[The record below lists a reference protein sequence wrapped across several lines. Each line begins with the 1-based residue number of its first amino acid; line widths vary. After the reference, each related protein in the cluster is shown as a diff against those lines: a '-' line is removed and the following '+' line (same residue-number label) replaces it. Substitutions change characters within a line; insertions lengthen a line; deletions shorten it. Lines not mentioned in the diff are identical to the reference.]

1 MHLTVGIFGNQ
12 DLAKKLGKKDTI
24 NDIAIYSH
32 SSSEGVFTYICPNSE
47 KIQSL
52 LQVLNMIDV
61 PVLVIDNLT
70 KEIGEMIVGI
80 NEMNFEKGF
89 IVTDIRDAIQPLI
102 KNTCLENFEIIGE
115 NDLWPKL
122 LSFNIERHDDFL
134 MLPIDNYFNVK
145 GVGTVIL
152 GIIQS
157 GKISLHEKLI
167 VEPIGKEVIAKGIQ
181 SQDKGIEE
189 ADAGTRIGLNI
200 KGVEAE
206 ELKRGFVIV
215 KDKVEKSSEIVIK
228 FKRNR
233 FFKQEIKQG
242 IPVLLS
248 VGLQVVPC
256 TIESTGSELKLKSDQ
271 KIAYRKNQ
279 RCIIASQND
288 IMPRIMGN
296 GIII

>member
-32 SSSEGVFTYICPNSE
+32 SSSGGVFTYICPNSE

-61 PVLVIDNLT
+61 PVLIIDNLT

-80 NEMNFEKGF
+80 NEMNFKKGF
-89 IVTDIRDAIQPLI
+89 IVTDIRDAIRPLI
-102 KNTCLENFEIIGE
+102 KNTCLEKFEIIGD

-134 MLPIDNYFNVK
+134 MIPIDNYFNVK

-152 GIIQS
+152 GIIKS

-181 SQDKGIEE
+181 SQDKDIEE
-189 ADAGTRIGLNI
+189 AGSGMRIGLNI
-200 KGVEAE
+200 KGVEVE

-215 KDKVEKSSEIVIK
+215 KDKVEKSSEITIE

-242 IPVLLS
+242 IPALLS
-248 VGLQVVPC
+248 VGLQVVSC

-279 RCIIASQND
+279 RCIVASQND
-288 IMPRIMGN
+288 IMPRIIGN

>member
-12 DLAKKLGKKDTI
+12 DLAKRLGKKDTI

-102 KNTCLENFEIIGE
+102 KNTCLEKFEIIGE

-134 MLPIDNYFNVK
+134 MIPIDNYFNVK

-152 GIIQS
+152 GIIKS

-181 SQDKGIEE
+181 SQDKDIEE
-189 ADAGTRIGLNI
+189 AGSGMRIGLNI
-200 KGVEAE
+200 KGVEVE

-228 FKRNR
+228 FKKNR
-233 FFKQEIKQG
+233 FFKQEIKQD

-248 VGLQVVPC
+248 IGLQVVSC

-279 RCIIASQND
+279 RCIVASQND
-288 IMPRIMGN
+288 IMPRIIGN

>member
-32 SSSEGVFTYICPNSE
+32 SSSDGVFTYICPNSE

-102 KNTCLENFEIIGE
+102 KNTCLEKFEIIGE

-122 LSFNIERHDDFL
+122 LSFNIELHDDFL
-134 MLPIDNYFNVK
+134 MIPIDNYFNVK
-145 GVGTVIL
+145 GIGTIIL
-152 GIIQS
+152 GIIKS
-157 GKISLHEKLI
+157 GKVNLHDKLI
-167 VEPIGKEVIAKGIQ
+167 VEPLGKEVIAKGIQ

-189 ADAGTRIGLNI
+189 AGSGMRIGLNI
-200 KGVEAE
+200 KGVEVE

-215 KDKVEKSSEIVIK
+215 KDKVEKSSEITIK
-228 FKRNR
+228 FNRNR

-242 IPVLLS
+242 INVLLS
-248 VGLQVVPC
+248 VGLQVISC
-256 TIESTGSELKLKSDQ
+256 TVESARSELKLKSNQ

-279 RCIIASQND
+279 RCIVASPNE
-288 IMPRIMGN
+288 ILPRIIGN

>member
-134 MLPIDNYFNVK
+134 MIPIDNYFNVK

-242 IPVLLS
+242 IPALLS
-248 VGLQVVPC
+248 VGLQVVSC

>member
-102 KNTCLENFEIIGE
+102 KNTCLEKFEIIGD

-242 IPVLLS
+242 IPALLS
-248 VGLQVVPC
+248 VGLQVVSC

>member
-52 LQVLNMIDV
+52 LQVLNMIDI

-80 NEMNFEKGF
+80 NEMNFEQGF

-102 KNTCLENFEIIGE
+102 KNTCLEKFEIIGE
-115 NDLWPKL
+115 NDLWSKL

-134 MLPIDNYFNVK
+134 MIPIDNYFNVK

-152 GIIQS
+152 GIIKS

-167 VEPIGKEVIAKGIQ
+167 VEPIGKGIIAKGIQ
-181 SQDKGIEE
+181 LQDKDTEE
-189 ADAGTRIGLNI
+189 ADSGMRIGLNV
-200 KGVEAE
+200 KGIEVE

-233 FFKQEIKQG
+233 FFKQEIKQD

-248 VGLQVVPC
+248 VGLQVVSC

-279 RCIIASQND
+279 RCIVASQND

>member
-61 PVLVIDNLT
+61 PVLIIDNLT

-89 IVTDIRDAIQPLI
+89 IVTDIRDTIQPLI
-102 KNTCLENFEIIGE
+102 KNTCLEKFEIIGE

-134 MLPIDNYFNVK
+134 MIPIDNYFNVK

-152 GIIQS
+152 GIIKS

-181 SQDKGIEE
+181 SQDKDIEE
-189 ADAGTRIGLNI
+189 AGSGMRIGLNI
-200 KGVEAE
+200 KGVEVE

-228 FKRNR
+228 FKKNR
-233 FFKQEIKQG
+233 FFKQEIKQD

-248 VGLQVVPC
+248 IGLQVVSC

-279 RCIIASQND
+279 RCIVASQND
-288 IMPRIMGN
+288 IMPRIIGN